1 MRWDE
6 FIKACPELGQLAR
19 ERFMRD
25 ELVLL
30 GTIRA
35 DGRPRISPCE
45 PDMVEGR
52 LLLGMMWQS
61 PKAKDLLRDARLTV
75 HSVPS
80 DRMNAAGDVK
90 LYGDAIDERDP
101 ALRREFRRAIRA
113 RIDWEP
119 EEPYHLFSL
128 DIAEGAFMRF
138 TEKEKETWRW
148 ARRQPACA
156 KIANRTRERFPGRKK
171 APPPQS
177 VTQPDIPT

>member
-90 LYGDAIDERDP
+90 LS
-101 ALRREFRRAIRA
+101 ALRSLRQKGSSSRTPLRRHRRRLGSA
-113 RIDWEP
+113 
-119 EEPYHLFSL
+119 STL
-128 DIAEGAFMRF
+128 DGHR
-138 TEKEKETWRW
+138 
-148 ARRQPACA
+148 PH
-156 KIANRTRERFPGRKK
+156 
-171 APPPQS
+171 PPPGGQYGHPNTAVPPVIRYNGDFS
-177 VTQPDIPT
+177 AASAPVPIGTGAAVVL